1 MDLVTN
7 RKARHDYHIVESLE
21 AGIVLQGTEVKSCRN
36 RQISLQEGFISI
48 DDGELFL
55 QNTHIAQY
63 EQGNRFNHEP
73 LRKRKLLVHKK
84 ELIRLK
90 KQVDQK
96 GMTLIP
102 LSLYLKKGK
111 VKVQIGLC
119 RGKDKADKRETI
131 KKREESIKIQRL
143 KNSKI

>member
-63 EQGNRFNHEP
+63 EQGNRFNHDP

-131 KKREESIKIQRL
+131 KKREENIKIQRL

>member
-21 AGIVLQGTEVKSCRN
+21 AGIALQGTEVKSCRN

-63 EQGNRFNHEP
+63 EQGNRFNHDP

-131 KKREESIKIQRL
+131 KKREENIKIQRL

>member
-7 RKARHDYHIVESLE
+7 RKARHEYHVIENLE
-21 AGIVLQGTEVKSCRN
+21 AGIELQGTEVKSCRN

-48 DDGELFL
+48 DNGEVWL
-55 QNTHIAQY
+55 QNTHIATY
-63 EQGNRFNHEP
+63 EQGNRFNHDP
-73 LRKRKLLVHKK
+73 LRKRKLLLHKK
-84 ELIRLK
+84 EIIRLK
-90 KQVDQK
+90 KQIEQK

-111 VKVQIGLC
+111 IKVQIGLC
-119 RGKDKADKRETI
+119 KGKDKADKRETI

-143 KNSKI
+143 KNTKI

>member
-131 KKREESIKIQRL
+131 KKREENIKIQRL